1 MRATALALTILSI
14 LPLLGA
20 AVSPMIRADSIQ
32 AATLTSS
39 AQRAHTQP
47 AVASL
52 KSHLT
57 GPQPFIVL
65 LCKFAD
71 RNVEP
76 MAPAYFEDLLG
87 ATRPGLADY
96 WREVSYGQISLAGS
110 RVVGW
115 YTLPRPAAAY
125 RNEKRSAANLDLL
138 ADDCI
143 TSADADVDFADF
155 TGINLVFNWDLD
167 EAVWGGRRCQAL
179 DGQSR
184 CYSMTWLWP
193 PASTKPAK
201 VVHEIGH
208 TFGLQHSSA
217 GIGEIYGNLWDAMSA
232 TPSREADQTVGSF
245 APHVIAYDKEMLGWI
260 PADRKL
266 VAAAQGTATIE
277 LAALAN
283 STAQGYLLAQIPI
296 AGAPARFYTVEAR
309 LRVGYDRA
317 LPAEAVLIH
326 EIDPT
331 RDPPA
336 RLVNHLGDGDTRG
349 AAGMWQRGDVF
360 IDAVGGVAVAVE
372 AATATGFLVTITTG
386 ARPWPLTPAGSTTLP
401 AGDTDL
407 HLAAGSRGQWLR
419 TPGRTST
426 AAARGQPAH
435 PKRDGCP
442 IHDPTPSRR
451 LSLAGARTP
460 GRRVDPARA
469 RRDRLRRAAL
479 AAQ

>member
-1 MRATALALTILSI
+1 MNRWRPPIS
-14 LPLLGA
+14 
-20 AVSPMIRADSIQ
+20 RNC
-32 AATLTSS
+32 S
-39 AQRAHTQP
+39 ARR
-47 AVASL
+47 
-52 KSHLT
+52 
-57 GPQPFIVL
+57 G
-65 LCKFAD
+65 
-71 RNVEP
+71 
-76 MAPAYFEDLLG
+76 
-87 ATRPGLADY
+87 PGLADY

-193 PASTKPAK
+193 PASTKPTK
-201 VVHEIGH
+201 VAHEIGH

-217 GIGEIYGNLWDAMSA
+217 GSGEIYGNLWDAMSA
-232 TPSREADQTVGSF
+232 TPPREADQTVGSF

-266 VAAAQGTATIE
+266 VAAPHRARRPSSWPRWRTRPPRVICWRRFPSP
-277 LAALAN
+277 ALPNA
-283 STAQGYLLAQIPI
+283 STRSRPG
-296 AGAPARFYTVEAR
+296 
-309 LRVGYDRA
+309 LRIGYDRA
-317 LPAEAVLIH
+317 LPADAVLIH

-349 AAGMWQRGDVF
+349 AAGMWQPGDVF
-360 IDAVGGVAVAVE
+360 IDAAGGVAVAVE
-372 AATATGFLVTITTG
+372 SATATGFVVTIATG
-386 ARPWPLTPAGSTTLP
+386 ARPWPLTPTSTTTLP
-401 AGDTDL
+401 AGDTTF
-407 HLAAGSRGQWLR
+407 AWQPV
-419 TPGRTST
+419 PG
-426 AAARGQPAH
+426 AAATNCGSN
-435 PKRDGCP
+435 
-442 IHDPTPSRR
+442 PSRR
-451 LSLAGARTP
+451 MPR
-460 GRRVDPARA
+460 PARSAERVTATETTISLSPAPIAGKCA
-469 RRDRLRRAAL
+469 RSRPASGPRPCAS
-479 AAQ
+479 